1 MKTLVLSASLL
12 TGGTNWFYS
21 EYLGTYILFTLIG
34 FIVGAGLGYFF
45 AKMPNFDYMEQ
56 TFTLKEL
63 LPCMLVWGVILAGMA
78 FLVAH
83 LCVMSWV
90 Y

>member
-1 MKTLVLSASLL
+1 MKTLYASLL
-12 TGGTNWFYS
+12 TGGADIWLYP
-21 EYLGTYILFTLIG
+21 EYLGTYILFTLVG

-45 AKMPNFDYMEQ
+45 AKMPNFDYVEQ

-63 LPCMLVWGVILAGMA
+63 LPCMFVWGVILAGMA
-78 FLVAH
+78 FFIAH
-83 LCVMSWV
+83 LCILSWV